1 MVWSRELNAKAAEIC
16 ARENLESHATAAGT
30 SLGAGWSRELN
41 AKGARMIEQ
50 EGPHAEA
57 EHTTSAATHWLISWC
72 RSLSSSSKALAATST
87 GGLAEECRGAAAVCE
102 PGASWSRGLNGE
114 GMNLLNESRL
124 MQHYDEA
131 TMIPAGATWSRE
143 LNARAAEVASPVM
156 QHYDALTNSPPGTTW
171 SRDLNAKA
179 LETIKAVE
187 AESTSSCGGR
197 MGTWSRDLNR
207 KGMEMDA
214 ATSVSAGTWWSKDLN
229 SKAMEAQFC
238 ASFEKHCDAITAA
251 QTVTWSKDLN
261 KKAADSEAAWSLQK
275 HYDAI
280 TEAAA
285 GAAWSGEMNL
295 QAVEA
300 WDKQELHDSRPLRR
314 KPTLEPKPH
323 GRERQSSDVSTAAP
337 MSRQGTERTD
347 RALSWD
353 DDFDDDWSHEPRPL
367 EERCAQILEG
377 APELEGAQ
385 E

>member
-1 MVWSRELNAKAAEIC
+1 MIPAGATWSRELNARAAEV
-16 ARENLESHATAAGT
+16 ASPVMQHYDALTKSPPGT
-30 SLGAGWSRELN
+30 TWSRDLN
-41 AKGARMIEQ
+41 AK
-50 EGPHAEA
+50 
-57 EHTTSAATHWLISWC
+57 
-72 RSLSSSSKALAATST
+72 ALEMTVA
-87 GGLAEECRGAAAVCE
+87 
-102 PGASWSRGLNGE
+102 
-114 GMNLLNESRL
+114 SRL
-124 MQHYDEA
+124 TQHYDEA

-156 QHYDALTNSPPGTTW
+156 QHYDALTKSPPGTTW

-197 MGTWSRDLNR
+197 MGTWSRELNR
-207 KGMEMDA
+207 KGMEMDKA
-214 ATSVSAGTWWSKDLN
+214 APSASAGTWWSKDLN

-238 ASFEKHCDAITAA
+238 ASFEKHCDAITTAR
-251 QTVTWSKDLN
+251 TVTWSKDLN

-275 HYDAI
+275 HHDAI

-285 GAAWSGEMNL
+285 GGAWSRGMNL

-300 WDKQELHDSRPLRR
+300 WDEQELHDPRPLRR
-314 KPTLEPKPH
+314 KVTLEPKPH

-337 MSRQGTERTD
+337 MSRQGTERTE
-347 RALSWD
+347 RAQSWD

-367 EERCAQILEG
+367 EERCAQIPEG
-377 APELEGAQ
+377 APGLEGAQ